1 MYTFSP
7 TCTRLTAAALD
18 ALPPAFRHR
27 SDEPTHWGV
36 REVLWACWGAAVR
49 RLLDGSAWPAEVPV
63 GRDGVVLAVP
73 PTVWEEFAAELGL
86 NQSAARD
93 RTAFLLR
100 GQLRPSDVTPEPTSP
115 RDALPVHL
123 LGLVV
128 VTCWLDQLN
137 RDGGGELRFPPRVI
151 GRTVARHP
159 SPAAFG
165 AVDET
170 AVHRAVTDYLRVQRG
185 TDAASFRPLQQWL
198 LAQAGSA
205 PPPVMLSIG
214 LFDEPPPPPAVHPP
228 PPPVR
233 PPEGRTLSVAT
244 IAHLLDVLTEVLE
257 PALWSEKSLLYRG
270 RASAAVTKQVAQAVA
285 QLLTRDGVEVYGE
298 PGETVT
304 LNLPQVGWRLDDRLP
319 PLPGADGPRAYRVN
333 RRGLLVSGRV
343 ILPALVAPQE
353 AADD

>member
-7 TCTRLTAAALD
+7 TCTRLTAGSLD

-36 REVLWACWGAAVR
+36 REVVWACWGAVVR
-49 RLLDGSAWPAEVPV
+49 RLLDGSAWPTQLAV
-63 GRDGVVLAVP
+63 GRDGAVIAVP
-73 PTVWEEFAAELGL
+73 PVVWEEFETELGL
-86 NQSAARD
+86 NQPAARE
-93 RTAFLLR
+93 RAAFLLR
-100 GQLRPSDVTPEPTSP
+100 GQLRPSDLTPEPTSP
-115 RDALPVHL
+115 RNAMPAHL

-151 GRTVARHP
+151 GQTVARHR

-165 AVDET
+165 AVDEA
-170 AVHRAVTDYLRVQRG
+170 AVHRALADYLRVQRG
-185 TDAASFRPLQQWL
+185 TDAATFRPLQQWL
-198 LAQAGSA
+198 VAWGGAA

-214 LFDEPPPPPAVHPP
+214 LFDDPPPAAPTPP
-228 PPPVR
+228 PAPVL
-233 PPEGRTLSVAT
+233 PPEGRPLTVAG
-244 IAHLLDVLTEVLE
+244 IAHLLDVLTEVFE
-257 PALWSEKSLLYRG
+257 PALWSEKALLYRG
-270 RASAAVTKQVAQAVA
+270 RVSPAVTKLVAQAVA

-304 LNLPQVGWRLDDRLP
+304 LHLPQVGWRLDDRLP

-333 RRGLLVSGRV
+333 RRGLLVGGRV

-353 AADD
+353 TADV